1 MASCD
6 EDGKTGTTKA
16 NGQDWMD
23 VTSLIETCAS
33 SLALADPFLCTKS
46 FQLHDAMSATQLM
59 DKKMDSCEIPASL
72 VILDGMEIPPDDKV
86 TFPRP
91 IPLGL
96 RDSFTPLPWDEL
108 TLKDAA
114 VISLHIM
121 VRLQALLS
129 GSSVEESTFTCLYA
143 HCAVLIDMKARLLP
157 DSIENRLGDLLKEK
171 TKTEKAQFVVFAA
184 TLALVH
190 FTDSFRESI
199 LNADI
204 YEEEDFVSTTSSIT
218 VFTEKVKTDTFQV
231 LDAATRIILEMED
244 AKGSEEQRVVL
255 NVLKFQRCMLS
266 ICSKTPITPDLQRV
280 AHTAASGVADLQVAL
295 NHITLDLSPA
305 QSLIRRCFDSYVNHP
320 SLGNTPVRKIWFR
333 SVQESLPILLT
344 IVKEMEQFVC
354 PILFS
359 STSLNRL
366 QRTLDRISLQDVN
379 ILNRSLIVLNLYF
392 NERLLGKFSLT
403 EWTVDNIR
411 QSTHV
416 SESLV
421 SNEHVIAFVNRLAK
435 PVYDTLKL
443 RLLNRNRQRA
453 YIEAVMLQDWVVLQN
468 EAQVLDAH
476 YRRENGVDPSTQ
488 PRLSQYVLTI
498 LIQLMDRFIASGVDQ
513 GIFYGHQDLSFA
525 FWYRDFLLSAL
536 TKNLSSM
543 QSSRR
548 AAQVISK
555 QTNVKEQQGNNKKRT
570 KKALK
575 NEYLDSSP
583 KACPTPDD
591 LENEFALSI
600 ISCKR
605 MLCRGI
611 QRFFV
616 SLRQAG
622 FLSEPVYEFTSA
634 KAVFEKRFE
643 MFASIRQPPPLSY
656 NDYLEGSNYTHVP
669 QEELLQSTAEW
680 FQSCN
685 TAIESLLEEER
696 GLNKMYT
703 PMRADEIQSL
713 RKVCLGNSIYV
724 MKLRQLIAN
733 PPSHPPKV
741 IFDFDTHSEFC
752 TIKLI

>member
-218 VFTEKVKTDTFQV
+218 VFTEKV

-266 ICSKTPITPDLQRV
+266 ICSKT
-280 AHTAASGVADLQVAL
+280 
-295 NHITLDLSPA
+295 
-305 QSLIRRCFDSYVNHP
+305 
-320 SLGNTPVRKIWFR
+320 
-333 SVQESLPILLT
+333 
-344 IVKEMEQFVC
+344 EMEQFVC

-392 NERLLGKFSLT
+392 NERLLGKFSLA